1 MKRLTLA
8 IAGSSLLIMSVNA
21 QADIV
26 HADDVIT
33 QGSMCI
39 GFDCINGE
47 SFGFDTLRLKENN
60 LRIKFEDTS
69 NSASFPAGDWQITVN
84 DEANGGLNKFSID
97 DVSGGRT
104 PFTIEGNAP
113 TNSLYVDDG
122 GRVGLGTSI
131 PVAELHVVD
140 GDSPTLRLEQDGSSG
155 FTAQTWDLAG
165 NESNFF
171 IRDVTGG
178 SKLPFR
184 IRPGAPTS
192 SIDIAGS
199 GNVGIGTSSPTAPLH
214 VLRNDGSAKVLVQD
228 TNGTTAARTLFALEN
243 KGNTKFEIVNTNA
256 NNSWAFTNSGSD
268 FRVSLQDSGVVE
280 FSINNAGDAFLA
292 GALTENSDVNAKQSI
307 VPIDSQAILRKIASL
322 PIRQWQ
328 YRDAPGVNHVGPMA
342 QDFHAAF
349 GLGASATGIST
360 LDSSGVA
367 LAAIQALIA
376 ENTEL
381 RARLE
386 TLEQQQAQM
395 QAVMARMLESQSEL
409 QPLQTTL
416 N

>member
-84 DEANGGLNKFSID
+84 DEANGGLNRFSID

-104 PFTIEGNAP
+104 PFTIEGSAP

-131 PVAELHVVD
+131 PVVELHVVD

-165 NESNFF
+165 NETNFF
-171 IRDVTGG
+171 IRDVTSG
-178 SKLPFR
+178 STLPFR

-192 SIDIAGS
+192 SIDIAAS
-199 GNVGIGTSSPTAPLH
+199 GNVGFGTASPAEKLH
-214 VLRNDGSAKVLVQD
+214 VFG
-228 TNGTTAARTLFALEN
+228 
-243 KGNTKFEIVNTNA
+243 GN
-256 NNSWAFTNSGSD
+256 
-268 FRVSLQDSGVVE
+268 LQVE
-280 FSINNAGDAFLA
+280 
-292 GALTENSDVNAKQSI
+292 QS
-307 VPIDSQAILRKIASL
+307 
-322 PIRQWQ
+322 
-328 YRDAPGVNHVGPMA
+328 APGVNAAINFATPGALWEIKQNATTGRLTFFSPGGGATTASFKFDRQAQENLLRVGIVAGDTVDINGKLVINGTNVTPDYVFDPDYQLESIEEHGRQMWQKGHLPA
-342 QDFHAAF
+342 LA
-349 GLGASATGIST
+349 GASVNEEEGVDVVQHQFGVLEELEKAHIYIEQLHNRLATMEEEQR
-360 LDSSGVA
+360 A
-367 LAAIQALIA
+367 LRESVNLLLMLQQRDEKELFTAL
-376 ENTEL
+376 E
-381 RARLE
+381 
-386 TLEQQQAQM
+386 
-395 QAVMARMLESQSEL
+395 
-409 QPLQTTL
+409 
-416 N
+416 

>member
-69 NSASFPAGDWQITVN
+69 NSASFPSTDWQITVN
-84 DEANGGLNKFSID
+84 DSANGGLNKFSID

-131 PVAELHVVD
+131 PVVELHVVD

-165 NESNFF
+165 NEANFF

-192 SIDIAGS
+192 SIDIAAS
-199 GNVGIGTSSPTAPLH
+199 GNVGVGTSSPAEKLH
-214 VLRNDGSAKVLVQD
+214 VFGGNLQVEQSTPGVNAAINFATPAALWEIKQNATTGRLTFFSPGGGATTASFKFDRQAQENLLRVGIVAGDTVDINGKLVI
-228 TNGTTAARTLFALEN
+228 NGTNVTPDYVFDPDYQLESIEEHGRQMWQ
-243 KGNTKFEIVNTNA
+243 KGHLPA
-256 NNSWAFTNSGSD
+256 
-268 FRVSLQDSGVVE
+268 
-280 FSINNAGDAFLA
+280 LA
-292 GALTENSDVNAKQSI
+292 GASVNEEEGVDVVQH
-307 VPIDSQAILRKIASL
+307 QF
-322 PIRQWQ
+322 
-328 YRDAPGVNHVGPMA
+328 GVLEELEKAHIYIEQLHNR
-342 QDFHAAF
+342 
-349 GLGASATGIST
+349 
-360 LDSSGVA
+360 
-367 LAAIQALIA
+367 LAAMEEEQQALR
-376 ENTEL
+376 ESVNLLFMLQQRDETEL
-381 RARLE
+381 FTALE
-386 TLEQQQAQM
+386 
-395 QAVMARMLESQSEL
+395 
-409 QPLQTTL
+409 
-416 N
+416 